1 MNKIKT
7 FSVEEI
13 GNNPRLDKFLAA
25 KFNDITRT
33 QIKKIIISK
42 NLSINNK
49 IVSSPSQKVR
59 IGDKISFSISENKNE
74 YIKPEKIKINI
85 VYEDNDLIVL
95 DKPSGI
101 VVHPGAGNKSGTL
114 VNGLVYHYN
123 KNLSDLN
130 GIYRPGIVHRIDK
143 ETSGLIVVAKNNFSH
158 AKLAK
163 QFSDHTI
170 KRKYLALIWGV
181 LRPLKGKII
190 TLISRSKKNRQLMAV
205 SEISGKKAI
214 TNYKTLKVFANDE
227 IPKISLVE
235 CVLETGRTHQIRV
248 HLSHKG
254 NGLIGDKKY
263 GKQKKMKFKKINKKV
278 EEVLKNFNRQ
288 ALHAQSLGFTHPSK
302 NRQIEFGSKL
312 PQDFKK
318 ILDILEKLTN

>member
-74 YIKPEKIKINI
+74 HIKPEKIKINI
-85 VYEDNDLIVL
+85 IYEDNDLIVL

-214 TNYKTLKVFANDE
+214 TNYKTLKVFANEE

>member
-114 VNGLVYHYN
+114 VNALVYHYN

-163 QFSDHTI
+163 QFSEHSI

-205 SEISGKKAI
+205 SETSGKKEI
-214 TNYKTLKVFANDE
+214 TNYKTLKVFTNNE

-263 GKQKKMKFKKINKKV
+263 GKQKKKKFKRINKKV
-278 EEVLKNFNRQ
+278 EEVLKSFNRQ